1 MNWAFRRQFFY
12 ALAILIALGL
22 VLTGVWFG
30 FFYHASTCSDGTQ
43 NQDETGIDC
52 GGSCTKLCTA
62 PLVSALWAR
71 AVEAG
76 PGVYHAVALVRNPET
91 DAGTD
96 ALPYTFS
103 LYDAD
108 NVLIA
113 ERNGTM
119 YLAPGEVAP
128 LFAGDIITG
137 NRIPVRAFVRF
148 GTATWE
154 KMKNEQNPIRV
165 TSQELDQEALRLAA
179 RIVNT
184 TALPVPR
191 VVIIALLYDAD
202 GNLVNASQTTVSD
215 LPPRGE
221 KDIAFTWQRPFA
233 EDILRI
239 DVVPRVQNLP

>member
-22 VLTGVWFG
+22 VLTGVWFA
-30 FFYHASTCSDGTQ
+30 FFYHVSTCSDGIQ
-43 NQDETGIDC
+43 NQDEGGIDC

-113 ERNGTM
+113 ERSSTM

-128 LFAGDIITG
+128 LFAGDIVTG
-137 NRIPVRAFVRF
+137 NRIPMRAFVRF
-148 GTATWE
+148 GTAIWQ
-154 KMKNEQNPIRV
+154 KMESEQNPIRV
-165 TSQELDQEALRLAA
+165 TSQNLDQEALRL
-179 RIVNT
+179 
-184 TALPVPR
+184 TAHIENATAIIIPR
-191 VVIIALLYDAD
+191 ATISALLYDAE

-215 LPPRGE
+215 FPARGE
-221 KDIAFTWQRPFA
+221 KDIVFTWQKPFSA
-233 EDILRI
+233 PVVRF
-239 DVVPRVQNLP
+239 DVTPRVH